1 MLHNH
6 PAQTPTARLRP
17 QVQDLVSENIA
28 TLATQAG
35 PLEGVIPLWYGEG
48 DLPTPPFIRDAAKQ
62 ALDAGRTYYVPDM
75 RGNAELVQALSAYQ
89 TRLYGQRIGA
99 DRSTV
104 QPGGMQAMLVALELV
119 CDLGTNVVY
128 LEPQWPNSHNCIHL
142 VGGEPRPVAMRLDDA
157 GWHLDLDRLFAR
169 CDARTRAI
177 LFSSPANPTGWT
189 ASRAELQALLEFS
202 RSRGI
207 WIIADEVYARLFW
220 AADAAPSMLEIAGPE
235 DLVLCVNSF
244 SKAWAMTG
252 FRVGW
257 LTHPASVSARVSAL
271 TQYMS
276 SGTADFIQVAAAAA
290 LDGGEAFAAAMRD
303 RCYAGLALAYERLG
317 QNPLFKL
324 PPMPEGGMYAFFTV
338 DGWDD
343 SRAACVDVLRRA
355 QVGLAPGA
363 LFGETARAHL
373 RMCIARDPAQ
383 LATALDR
390 LAALA

>member
-1 MLHNH
+1 MLNH
-6 PAQTPTARLRP
+6 PLHTPAARLRP
-17 QVQDLVSENIA
+17 QVQDMVSENIA
-28 TLATQAG
+28 TLATEAG
-35 PLEGVIPLWYGEG
+35 PLEGVIPLWYGES
-48 DLPTPPFIRDAAKQ
+48 DLPTPAFVRDAAKQ
-62 ALDAGRTYYVPDM
+62 ALDAGRTFYVPDM
-75 RGNAELVQALSAYQ
+75 RGNAELVAALSAYQ
-89 TRLYGQRIGA
+89 TRLYKQPIGT

-128 LEPQWPNSHNCIHL
+128 VEPQWPNSHNCIHL
-142 VGGEPRPVAMRLDDA
+142 VGGEPRPVPLQLGDA
-157 GWHLDLDRLFAR
+157 GWRLDLDRLFAR

-189 ASRAELQALLEFS
+189 ATRDELQALLEFS
-202 RSRGI
+202 RERGI

-257 LTHPASVSARVSAL
+257 LTHPASVSGRVSAL
-271 TQYMS
+271 TQYMN
-276 SGTADFIQVAAAAA
+276 SGTPDFIQAAAAAA
-290 LDGGEAFAAAMRD
+290 LNGGEAFAAAMRD
-303 RCYAGLALAYERLG
+303 RCHAGLSLAYERLG
-317 QNPLFKL
+317 QNPLFRL

-338 DGWDD
+338 DGWSD

-355 QVGLAPGA
+355 RVGLAPGA
-363 LFGETARAHL
+363 LFGETASAYL
-373 RMCIARDPAQ
+373 RMCIARDPQQ
-383 LATALDR
+383 LSTALGR